1 MLEFVI
7 TDEIKGLKDVNLPDP
22 DLLYY
27 YNMMDNR
34 EIFVNFDID
43 ENLIVNSY
51 DIIKWNKEDKNI
63 PIEER
68 KPIKIFIN
76 SDGGCLNSILNLID
90 TIKLSKTPIIT
101 IGMGKAYS
109 AGGLLLMAGHK
120 RYIFRDTTFLLHD
133 GSSGLF
139 GNVAKLADGFQFQ
152 QKLEERVKEYVLEN
166 TKIDSDLYDKN
177 YRRDWFML
185 SDEIIE
191 YKIADSIITD
201 LDEII

>member
-120 RYIFRDTTFLLHD
+120 RYIYSEIQLSFFMME
-133 GSSGLF
+133 
-139 GNVAKLADGFQFQ
+139 VAGY
-152 QKLEERVKEYVLEN
+152 LEMWLN
-166 TKIDSDLYDKN
+166 
-177 YRRDWFML
+177 
-185 SDEIIE
+185 
-191 YKIADSIITD
+191 
-201 LDEII
+201 